1 MSKYFIFLQREIRF
15 VNFKKFLQVL
25 NRRHIRVKVMQSI
38 YALHQKNSDDIEKE
52 EKFLLHSIDSIQ
64 DLYLIM
70 MSSLIEIRKK
80 EVVFLE
86 ASSKKHLASPEEKNP
101 NRKFVNNAVL
111 QLLEGSSSLSIALEK
126 RKINN
131 WSMNDDY
138 ILILLNEIKQ
148 SSLYR
153 NYMSSK
159 KRSFEEDKEFVVDMF
174 TELIAPNEKLY
185 EYLEDNKL
193 TWVDDIPLVNTQI
206 QKQLKQIS
214 EADEFRVAKLYKDQE
229 DQEFVSLLFRK
240 TVLNEVELAK
250 EYIDKTPNWDADRIA
265 EIDTIILKMAICEFL
280 KFPSIPI
287 KVTINEYLEL
297 AKEYSTPKSSIFING
312 ILDNLVKEFQ
322 NENKIQKTGRGLI
335 QN

>member
-1 MSKYFIFLQREIRF
+1 M
-15 VNFKKFLQVL
+15 L

-70 MSSLIEIRKK
+70 LSSLVEIRKK
-80 EVVFLE
+80 ELVYLE
-86 ASSKKHLASPEEKNP
+86 ASSKKHLATPEEKNP

-111 QLLEGSSSLSIALEK
+111 QLLEESNSLSIALEK

-131 WSMNDDY
+131 WAMNDDY
-138 ILILLNEIKQ
+138 ILILLNAIKQ
-148 SSLYR
+148 SELYQK
-153 NYMSSK
+153 YMINK
-159 KRSFEEDKEFVVDMF
+159 KSTFAEDKDFVVEMF
-174 TELIAPNEKLY
+174 TELIAPNDKLY

-193 TWVDDIPLVNTQI
+193 TWVDDIPVVNTQI
-206 QKQLKQIS
+206 LKQLKQIS
-214 EADEFRVAKLYKDQE
+214 EKEEFRVSKLYKDQE
-229 DQEFVSLLFRK
+229 DQEFVSLLFKK

-250 EYIDKTPNWDADRIA
+250 EYIDKTPNWDAERIA
-265 EIDTIILKMAICEFL
+265 EMDTIILKMAICEFL
-280 KFPSIPI
+280 KFPSIPV
-287 KVTINEYLEL
+287 KVTINEYLEI

-312 ILDNLVKEFQ
+312 ILDNLIKEFQ
-322 NENKIQKTGRGLI
+322 NENKIKKTGRGLI